1 MSGRSVQMQ
10 QGWMRSYNVWND
22 WLLNLQLGA
31 GTIYGQF
38 VPYVNINKQSSMN
51 LSQVNSLLGYQASVR
66 STDTILFYVLL
77 AVGLV
82 GIGLGVF
89 ALIKFFQAKKIGEV
103 TGAN

>member
-51 LSQVNSLLGYQASVR
+51 LS
-66 STDTILFYVLL
+66 
-77 AVGLV
+77 
-82 GIGLGVF
+82 
-89 ALIKFFQAKKIGEV
+89 
-103 TGAN
+103 